1 MAIIVG
7 DITNPAKEG
16 VWWKSPMVRDIAF
29 SRLASFLHRP
39 PSGMAK
45 PPKPAVTQQQS
56 GYVPMLK
63 RTLYTAAAVLAL
75 FIGALGLIVPIIPGI
90 LFVALAVVLFANAS
104 QRFRRRLHASPRTR
118 PYLVRWENSSA
129 LPTTDR
135 IRLAGLLLYAAAADS
150 LAPVTNR

>member
-1 MAIIVG
+1 
-7 DITNPAKEG
+7 
-16 VWWKSPMVRDIAF
+16 
-29 SRLASFLHRP
+29 
-39 PSGMAK
+39 
-45 PPKPAVTQQQS
+45 
-56 GYVPMLK
+56 MLK

-118 PYLVRWENSSA
+118 PYLARWENSSA